1 MGLAGSQRAVGM
13 VGQAKAVDLRVTRR
27 PYGVAHGP
35 PLINKWRAHPGGQGS
50 SAGAF
55 ATAICRLTGIQNGHP
70 PRLPVR
76 RLLTLSLVTGGRA
89 GEEKGGVKVGTH
101 KGGMSCLPSLPRRW
115 LLWVTKWSR
124 ESTQAFIINLS
135 GSNRI
140 PSILAPQSSCP
151 PSCSTPLGGSP
162 CRGVCLCGGSGE
174 NAGRGWG
181 GVSNPLGLYNCY
193 YSITLPFLLS

>member
-1 MGLAGSQRAVGM
+1 MGRQ
-13 VGQAKAVDLRVTRR
+13 KAVRMDCHAQTVDLHTTRH
-27 PYGVAHGP
+27 PYGVARGS

-55 ATAICRLTGIQNGHP
+55 ATTISWLTWIQNGHP

-76 RLLTLSLVTGGRA
+76 RLLTLSLGMGRRA
-89 GEEKGGVKVGTH
+89 GEGKGGGVRVGTH
-101 KGGMSCLPSLPRRW
+101 KEGHDLPSLSPLCW
-115 LLWVTKWSR
+115 LVWVTKWSG

-140 PSILAPQSSCP
+140 PSILTPQSSCH

-162 CRGVCLCGGSGE
+162 CRGECLCGG
-174 NAGRGWG
+174 NVG
-181 GVSNPLGLYNCY
+181 GGG
-193 YSITLPFLLS
+193 